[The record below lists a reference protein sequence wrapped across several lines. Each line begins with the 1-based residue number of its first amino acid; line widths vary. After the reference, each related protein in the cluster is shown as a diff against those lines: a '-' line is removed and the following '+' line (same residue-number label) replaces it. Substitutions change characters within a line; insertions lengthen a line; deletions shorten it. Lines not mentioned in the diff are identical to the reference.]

1 MNLSGDARGERS
13 GRRSPAARRGG
24 IGIGRVA
31 VGLAMLFVVGG
42 GGIAWA
48 QGESNVPD
56 TLPTT
61 TISPAGSGVSAAPI
75 PPSGSVAPEMSSR
88 PPRPRR
94 KPSSTHV
101 AAPGEAAS
109 STVIEPAS
117 GHLRLIGDSWA
128 YSRPDRGSARL
139 EPVQSGKYVNVT
151 GTTRYYLQ
159 VRLKSGKTAYVP
171 YEAVDL
177 VTPTDK
183 IFHLTTNSPVLA
195 APNHAAKRLAEV
207 HQGHDVHVVGVALT
221 YMKIRMRDGLEGFI
235 PDTALE

>member
-1 MNLSGDARGERS
+1 
-13 GRRSPAARRGG
+13 
-24 IGIGRVA
+24 
-31 VGLAMLFVVGG
+31 MLFVVSGG
-42 GGIAWA
+42 AIAAA
-48 QGESNVPD
+48 QSESDVLD

-61 TISPAGSGVSAAPI
+61 TVSPAGSGVSAAPI
-75 PPSGSVAPEMSSR
+75 PSSGAVEPNQA

-94 KPSSTHV
+94 TRSSTH
-101 AAPGEAAS
+101 APAPRATAT
-109 STVIEPAS
+109 STAIEPAS

-128 YSRPDRGSARL
+128 YSRPDRSSARI

-183 IFHLTTNSPVLA
+183 IFHLTSNSPVLA
-195 APNHAAKRLAEV
+195 APNHAAKKLAEV